1 MWGGVGVGCVGYG
14 LGWEEQNLRWKTMR
28 FFDKFNASLNDR
40 TVIGGTN
47 FREAIQL
54 HIQFIGR
61 KNILCVFSCS
71 GTLRLSS

>member
-1 MWGGVGVGCVGYG
+1 
-14 LGWEEQNLRWKTMR
+14 MR

-40 TVIGGTN
+40 TVISGTN

-61 KNILCVFSCS
+61 KNLLCVFSCS
-71 GTLRLSS
+71 GTLKLSSWIQLTSSATNTHIDNTRG